1 MHIFLLV
8 ISEVKLEA
16 LVKIQ
21 HVLLI
26 VVSILLKKFFMEG
39 ILSFM
44 SLGNNSLMYI
54 SFYFIVVV

>member
-26 VVSILLKKFFMEG
+26 VVSILLKFFMEG